1 MNIQSRDPISV
12 TAVLG
17 HFEVYLVLMTG
28 PERLTKASDILCA
41 GSVEI
46 SKTFSLTRDIRT
58 ANEHEVEVF
67 PTPPLPPTK
76 IHFNDF

>member
-1 MNIQSRDPISV
+1 
-12 TAVLG
+12 
-17 HFEVYLVLMTG
+17 MTG
-28 PERLTKASDILCA
+28 PEGLTNASDILCA

-58 ANEHEVEVF
+58 ASEHEVEVF

-76 IHFNDF
+76 IHFNDFWSIIFCFYVFTK